1 MDNKKIIFYW
11 APFLVP
17 IATERAV
24 INSAYSLQKFSS
36 IFKCFIINFFG
47 EYNNSKNEL
56 VGKNIS
62 IINFYSSLII
72 KYLPKHG
79 KIKSRFSFLVIF
91 FLSFVPLKRLI
102 EREKP
107 DFLIIHLISS
117 LPLILLIF
125 FNFNTKFI
133 LRISGVPKLNFFR
146 KALWKLISKKIYL
159 VTCPTFTTLNYLISL
174 NIFDIKKLKIL
185 YDPII
190 NVKEKSKLIRND
202 KKFSSSDYSNFFLAA
217 GRLTTQKNFLF
228 LCQAFSKILLKYP
241 DNKLIIAGEG
251 EQKIEITK
259 FIKKRLLEDKIILIG
274 HVDNLYSYMKNAK
287 CFILSSLW
295 EDPGFVLVE
304 AAFCRTPVIS
314 SNCLSGPKEII
325 KNRYNGILFESNNM
339 INFIEQFEFFLNSK
353 DDKNF
358 WIYNNL
364 KSVKNFTLFNHF
376 SNFNKLLNAKHEK
389 Y

>member
-1 MDNKKIIFYW
+1 MDNKKLVFYW
-11 APFLVP
+11 APFFVP

-47 EYNNSKNEL
+47 EFNDSRKELVSKN
-56 VGKNIS
+56 VS

-79 KIKSRFSFLVIF
+79 KIKSRFSFAIIF

-102 EREKP
+102 DKEKP
-107 DFLIIHLISS
+107 DFLIIHLITS

-133 LRISGVPKLNFFR
+133 LRISGMPKLNFFR
-146 KALWKLISKKIYL
+146 KVLWKLISKKIYL
-159 VTCPTFTTLNYLISL
+159 VTCPTVTTLNYLISL
-174 NIFDIKKLKIL
+174 NIFDAKKLKIL

-190 NVKEKSKLIRND
+190 DIKEKSKLIRND
-202 KKFSSSDYSNFFLAA
+202 KKFSRTVYSNFFLAA
-217 GRLTTQKNFLF
+217 GRLTSQKNFLF
-228 LCQAFSKILLKYP
+228 LCEAFSKILLKYP

-274 HVDNLYSYMKNAK
+274 HVDNLYSFMKNAK

-295 EDPGFVLVE
+295 EDPGFVVIE
-304 AAFCRTPVIS
+304 AAFSRTPIIS

-325 KNRYNGILFESNNM
+325 KNKYNGILFESNN
-339 INFIEQFEFFLNSK
+339 INSFIEQFEYFLNSK
-353 DDKNF
+353 DDKKF
-358 WIYNNL
+358 WVYNNL
-364 KSVKNFTLFNHF
+364 KTVKNFTLFNHF
-376 SNFNKLLNAKHEK
+376 LNFNKLLSAKHE
-389 Y
+389 